1 MEKIV
6 GRKEEI
12 AVLNAL
18 KNSNKSE
25 FVAVY
30 GRRRVGKTFLIRN
43 VFEEPFSF
51 QLTGTAN
58 VNLKNQLMNFHTA
71 FVKVNPAK
79 ASKTPPKTWFDA
91 FNQLSLFLETQP
103 TGKKTI
109 FLDELPW
116 LDTPQS
122 NFVSAL
128 EHFWNSWASYRSD
141 VLLVVCGSAASW
153 IINELINNRGGLHN
167 RLTERIL
174 LQPFTLTETE
184 DFLKLKNG
192 NYDRYQLLELY
203 MVMGGIPYY
212 LDNVQ
217 VNRSVAQNIDRLFFV
232 ESGILATEY
241 ANLYRS
247 LFNEYDKHTTIVEA
261 LSQKVKGLTRKE
273 ILALTK
279 LPDGGTT
286 TKVLDE
292 LAQSG
297 FIKKYLPFGKGK
309 RDALYQ
315 LIDPFTLFYMSFVK
329 DTMAEGE
336 GAWLA
341 QLDNPKWQAWSG
353 YAFEFL
359 CRYHVKNIK
368 KHLGIGSVYAEI
380 SNWRSQAKSGG
391 AQIDMLID
399 RKDRVINLCEM
410 KFSTKPFTITKAY
423 ADNLRHKMMV
433 FKQETNTLKTL
444 FLTIIAAHGLTENQY
459 SQQLVQ
465 DALDMNALFD

>member
-122 NFVSAL
+122 NFISAL

-217 VNRSVAQNIDRLFFV
+217 VNRSVAQHIDRLFFV

-247 LFNEYDKHTTIVEA
+247 LFNEYDKHTSIVEA

-433 FKQETNTLKTL
+433 FKQETNTLKTI

>member
-12 AVLNAL
+12 AVLNTL
-18 KNSNKSE
+18 KNSTKSE

-43 VFEEPFSF
+43 VFDAPFSF

-58 VNLKNQLMNFHTA
+58 TDLKNQLMNFHTA
-71 FVKVNPAK
+71 FVKINPVK
-79 ASKTPPKTWFDA
+79 APKSPPKTWFDA
-91 FNQLSLFLETQP
+91 FNKLSLFLETQP

-122 NFVSAL
+122 NFIPAL
-128 EHFWNSWASYRSD
+128 EHFWNSWASYRTD

-174 LQPFTLTETE
+174 LQPFSLAETE
-184 DFLKLKNG
+184 AFLQSKG
-192 NYDRYQLLELY
+192 ANYDRYQLLELY

-217 VNRSVAQNIDRLFFV
+217 VNRSVAQNIDRMFFV
-232 ESGILATEY
+232 ESGLLTTEY

-247 LFNEYDKHTTIVEA
+247 LFSDYEKHTAIVEA
-261 LSQKVKGLTRKE
+261 LSEKAKGLTRKE
-273 ILALTK
+273 ILAITL
-279 LPDGGTT
+279 LPDGGSTT
-286 TKVLDE
+286 LILEE

-315 LIDPFTLFYMSFVK
+315 LIDPFSLFYMSFVK

-341 QLDNPKWQAWSG
+341 QLDSPKWQAWSG
-353 YAFEFL
+353 YAFEYL
-359 CRYHVKNIK
+359 CRYHVKSIK
-368 KHLGIGSVYAEI
+368 KHLGIAGVYAEI
-380 SNWRSQAKSGG
+380 STWRSQAKSGG

-399 RKDRVINLCEM
+399 RKDRVINVCEM
-410 KFSTKPFTITKAY
+410 KFSVKPFTITKAY
-423 ADNLRHKMMV
+423 ADNLRNKMMV
-433 FKQETNTLKTL
+433 FRTETDTNKTL
-444 FLTIIAAHGLTENQY
+444 FLTIIAANGLAENQY
-459 SQQLVQ
+459 SQQMVQ
-465 DALDMNALFD
+465 DSLDMTALFD

>member
-1 MEKIV
+1 MEKII

-12 AVLNAL
+12 AVLNTL
-18 KNSNKSE
+18 KTSTKSE

-43 VFEEPFSF
+43 VFDAPFSF

-58 VNLKNQLMNFHTA
+58 VGLKNQLMNFHTA

-79 ASKTPPKTWFDA
+79 APKSPPKTWFDA
-91 FNQLSLFLETQP
+91 FNKLSLFLETKT

-122 NFVSAL
+122 NFIPAL
-128 EHFWNSWASYRSD
+128 EHFWNSWATYRSD
-141 VLLVVCGSAASW
+141 VLLIVCGSAASW
-153 IINELINNRGGLHN
+153 IINELINNTGGLHN

-174 LQPFTLTETE
+174 LQPFSLTETE
-184 DFLKLKNG
+184 AFLHLKGG

-203 MVMGGIPYY
+203 MAIGGIPYY

-217 VNRSVAQNIDRLFFV
+217 VNRSVAQNIDRMFFV
-232 ESGILATEY
+232 ESGLLAMEY

-247 LFNEYDKHTTIVEA
+247 LFNDYDKHTAIVEA
-261 LSQKVKGLTRKE
+261 LSQKPKGLTRKE
-273 ILALTK
+273 ILAITK

-286 TKVLDE
+286 TMILEE

-297 FIKKYLPFGKGK
+297 FIKRYLPFGKGK
-309 RDALYQ
+309 KDALYQ

-329 DTMAEGE
+329 DTLAEGE
-336 GAWLA
+336 GAWLT
-341 QLDNPKWQAWSG
+341 QLDSPKWEAWSG
-353 YAFEFL
+353 YAFEYL

-368 KHLGIGSVYAEI
+368 KHLQIGGVYAEI
-380 SNWRSQAKSGG
+380 STWRSQAKSGG

-399 RKDRVINLCEM
+399 RKDRIINVCEI
-410 KFSTKPFTITKAY
+410 KFSTKPFVITKAY
-423 ADNLRHKMMV
+423 AENLRNKMMV
-433 FKQETNTLKTL
+433 FRTETGTNKTL
-444 FLTIIAAHGLTENQY
+444 FLTIIAAYGVAVNQY
-459 SQQLVQ
+459 SQLYVQ
-465 DALDMNALFD
+465 DTLDMNALFD